1 MIKPNLQDS
10 EQRAERAQTAQ
21 APMNEPLTNRGLL
34 RTVLTLALVLFA
46 LFLVWRFVAGI
57 ASAVLVLLMGLF
69 LAVALSGP
77 VEWLHRHKVPR
88 AAASVLILAGILT
101 VLILSGYLF
110 LPTLEEQTSQVTSTL
125 PSAFSQL
132 DSWLGSLADRTGVP
146 VGLSSPSSSTM
157 VSWGRELAGGAL
169 GLFGSLASFVFGLV
183 VLLFVPLYLTS
194 SPEPALAWTLRL
206 FPPEHRPRVREV
218 LCEVRSR
225 LLNWIKGRL
234 ISMAIVGILSMGALY
249 LIGIP
254 GAIFLGIFSGI
265 VEFVPYF
272 GPVISAIPPM
282 LLALVGDPVD
292 ALWVALA
299 YLTIQQTEG
308 AIITPLVVHQ
318 ATSLHPVV
326 VIAAIT
332 LAGAVF
338 GVMGALIAVPTAV
351 VIMVLIEE
359 LWFRRV
365 EGAAS
370 DSGSSSSGSRGRR

>member
-1 MIKPNLQDS
+1 
-10 EQRAERAQTAQ
+10 
-21 APMNEPLTNRGLL
+21 MNEPLTNRAAL
-34 RTVLTLALVLFA
+34 RTALALALILFG

-88 AAASVLILAGILT
+88 AVASILILVGILV
-101 VLILSGYLF
+101 VLVLLGYLF
-110 LPTLEEQTSQVTSTL
+110 LPTLADQASQVTSDL
-125 PSAFSQL
+125 PSAFSRL
-132 DSWLGSLADRTGVP
+132 DGWLERVADRTGVP
-146 VGLSSPSSSTM
+146 VGLSSLPSSSTI
-157 VSWGRELAGGAL
+157 SGGRELVGGAL

-183 VLLFVPLYLTS
+183 VIFFVPLYLAS
-194 SPEPALAWTLRL
+194 SPESVLSWTLRL
-206 FPPEHRPRVREV
+206 FPPDHRPRVHEV
-218 LCEVRSR
+218 LCKIRSR

-234 ISMAIVGILSMGALY
+234 ISMAIVGALSMSALY

-265 VEFVPYF
+265 IEFVPYF
-272 GPVISAIPPM
+272 GPIISAIPPM
-282 LLALVGDPVD
+282 LLGLVGNPVD

-299 YLTIQQTEG
+299 YLAIQQAEG
-308 AIITPLVVHQ
+308 NVITPLVIHE

-326 VIAAIT
+326 VVAAVT
-332 LAGAVF
+332 LAGAAF
-338 GVMGALIAVPTAV
+338 GVLGSLIAVPTAV

-365 EGAAS
+365 EEAAS
-370 DSGSSSSGSRGRR
+370 DYPRDSGGYHPNILRSREP